1 MANNQIRLNK
11 KYTLEIQKQDK
22 NGKRLDE
29 KYVITN
35 PITVKISVVR
45 NIYSGV
51 SDMNIDIYNL
61 ATETRNMIFKD
72 WFFDIKKEDILFIS
86 LSAGYDGKNQ
96 SCLFLGDIWNA
107 YITRV
112 GTDII
117 TRIQAKCG
125 LRNMTQE
132 VNHVFYKGQTHQ
144 DIIDYCISQLDGI
157 KAGKMSKNEQK
168 LEEETPISGKPLEII
183 KAYSPGRN
191 VYIDAG
197 VVNILAPN
205 EGFISY
211 VPLINDK
218 SGLLNTPSRKP
229 ATVTIQTMFMPE
241 LVVGQI
247 IEVNSKLEPQF
258 NGQYRIFGIRHEGI
272 ISDAIESTMKT
283 TIEMN
288 VGSELYGNFKPL

>member
-11 KYTLEIQKQDK
+11 KYTLRIQKQDLD
-22 NGKRLDE
+22 GHRLDE
-29 KYVITN
+29 EYVITN
-35 PITVKISVVR
+35 PITVKISVIR

-61 ATETRNMIFKD
+61 SPTKRNMIFKD
-72 WFFDIKKEDILFIS
+72 WFFDIKKEDILYIS
-86 LSAGYDGKNQ
+86 LFAGYDDKNQ
-96 SCLFLGDIWNA
+96 HCLFLGDIWNA

-132 VNHVFYKGQTHQ
+132 VDYTFSAEATNKDV
-144 DIIDYCISQLDGI
+144 IEYCISKLHNLDVGHI
-157 KAGKMSKNEQK
+157 SIDEKKLMEQ
-168 LEEETPISGKPLEII
+168 TTISGKPLAII
-183 KAYSPGRN
+183 KQYSPGKN
-191 VYIDAG
+191 VYVDAG

-205 EGFISY
+205 EGFVAY

-218 SGLLNTPSRKP
+218 SGLLNAPSRKP

-247 IEVNSKLEPQF
+247 IEVNSQLSPQF
-258 NGQYRIFGIRHEGI
+258 NGQYRIFGIRHEGV
-272 ISDAIESTMKT
+272 ISDAVESTMKT

-288 VGSELYGNFKPL
+288 VGSELYGNFKPI